1 MRFTAST
8 PSGGAVSAGSAGFPD
23 PVPDADPDPEAP
35 PSFFDPHPVPDAAAA
50 ATSNTHTRFPIIA
63 RRIHSLMAVRAR
75 SACVVVGA
83 TPSEVA
89 ALRDT
94 EPEADFQVRSNR
106 HGALLFGRLSGLPI
120 ELADAFDGPV
130 YDIMYNPT
138 SGWFSVTV
146 FKGVRESPV
155 RYDNRPDEEAGYP
168 RVGDILGATS
178 PPDILEALDVPA
190 EVIGYVLA

>member
-1 MRFTAST
+1 
-8 PSGGAVSAGSAGFPD
+8 
-23 PVPDADPDPEAP
+23 
-35 PSFFDPHPVPDAAAA
+35 
-50 ATSNTHTRFPIIA
+50 
-63 RRIHSLMAVRAR
+63 MAVRAR

-94 EPEADFQVRSNR
+94 EPEADFQVRANR